1 MLEYLSGGS
10 LASIIL
16 TRKTQPFPMIKCI
29 EMAIDLLSGIKYLHN
44 DFHKDAVIIHRDL
57 KPANIAFDSN
67 GVLKIIDFGLSAIVK
82 RRTEITTVYK
92 MTGIYIRIYTVYI

>member
-10 LASIIL
+10 LSSVMND
-16 TRKTQPFPMIKCI
+16 RNNQPFPMYTCI
-29 EMAIDLLSGIKYLHN
+29 GMAIDLLSGIKYLHD
-44 DFHKDAVIIHRDL
+44 DFHKEAVIIHRDL
-57 KPANIAFDSN
+57 KPANIAFDSK

-92 MTGIYIRIYTVYI
+92 MTGK